1 MPEVRFIRAIF
12 WPVILCA
19 ALLAAAPAAAGSFE
33 GEDMN
38 ADWLIVPH
46 HGVGRLGFGLAPEAV
61 AAMASVY
68 GEPSPL
74 MSQAHVASDVEAV
87 IAELGATMSEETI
100 AALRSAAQGLANFA
114 TQNLTKGQV
123 PILLEYRDGKLDG
136 VTVEARHGQA
146 HYAGELVFALGARE
160 VLALFERANGGPG
173 RYRSS
178 EAAFDNIAVSL
189 FNFST
194 ASPQGEVRALS
205 QADAD
210 FRERSV
216 TLRRQ
221 PYRPAE
227 ELDQFVTFSFN

>member
-1 MPEVRFIRAIF
+1 MAEVFRALL
-12 WPVILCA
+12 WPIILCA
-19 ALLAAAPAAAGSFE
+19 ALLAPAAAASAE

-38 ADWLIVPH
+38 WRIAPH
-46 HGVGRLGFGLAPEAV
+46 HGIGRLTFGLSPQAV
-61 AAMASVY
+61 AAMAPLY

-74 MSQAHVASDVEAV
+74 ISQADVVSDVEAI
-87 IAELGATMSEETI
+87 IAQHGASLSEETI
-100 AALRSAAQGLANFA
+100 AAMRSAARGMADFA
-114 TQNLTKGQV
+114 TQNLTKDQV

-136 VTVEARHGQA
+136 VTVEARHEQVN
-146 HYAGELVFALGARE
+146 YAGKLLFALGARE

-178 EAAFDNIAVSL
+178 EAAFDAIAVSL
-189 FNFST
+189 YNFST
-194 ASPQGEVRALS
+194 TSSQGEVRAL
-205 QADAD
+205 AGRGAD
-210 FRERSV
+210 FRGRSI

>member
-1 MPEVRFIRAIF
+1 MAEIIRALLWRI
-12 WPVILCA
+12 ILCA
-19 ALLAAAPAAAGSFE
+19 TLLAPAVAGSQA
-33 GEDMN
+33 EDMN
-38 ADWLIVPH
+38 ADWLIAPH
-46 HGVGRLGFGLAPEAV
+46 HGIGRLTFDLSPQAV
-61 AAMASVY
+61 AAMAPLY

-74 MSQAHVASDVEAV
+74 ISQADVVSDVEAI
-87 IAELGATMSEETI
+87 IAQQGASMSQETI
-100 AALRSAAQGLANFA
+100 AAVRSAARGMADFA
-114 TQNLTKGQV
+114 TQNLTKDQV

-136 VTVEARHGQA
+136 VTVEARHAQVN
-146 HYAGELVFALGARE
+146 YAGKLLFTLSARE

-189 FNFST
+189 YNFSIT
-194 ASPQGEVRALS
+194 TSQGKVRALS

-210 FRERSV
+210 FRERSI

-227 ELDQFVTFSFN
+227 ELDQFVTFSFGPPPAE